1 VAAVRSWP
9 HRLLLCVEAVL
20 IFVVAQWV
28 YLANGVTIAAVDTI
42 PARYLP
48 LAILEERT
56 FYLDNFPFLY
66 VNYGKQ
72 LPNYLERGRG
82 HYVSAYPVGAALA
95 AVPFYVP
102 AVLRGE
108 ARGSSL
114 FERLEKVSAASIV
127 AASVAILYLLL
138 RLLTDRIA
146 ALVLTAVYA
155 FGTSSLSVSSQ
166 GLWQH
171 GPAQLALATALYLIV
186 LGERRPLAA
195 AMSGFPLAYAVIC
208 RPTNLL
214 MVLPVSLYVLWR
226 HPRQAG
232 WFLLS
237 VLPAATFQLWY
248 NVTYF
253 GDPLH
258 RQFSRYGK
266 GAWTTPL
273 TTGLGGVLLSPGR
286 GLFFYSPVLLF
297 GVWGLA
303 SAWGRGGDWLLRAV
317 GVGVALSTLLAAKWF
332 MWWGGGTYGSRLLA
346 DLTPALVLGAVPT
359 IGRVRS
365 NHSLRALFVATALWS
380 MSAHWIGAFYDD
392 GSWNGRPVS
401 VDNDP
406 GRLWHVTDNPLIE
419 DLGKI
424 ALGAM
429 KRAAPIPEPVDPAV
443 ERRLLSR
450 IDADPD
456 SDRTFIALEELY
468 AAAHDEDRVE
478 GIRARRARLFSPQTA
493 ADLRF
498 GGELALIGYDVG
510 EPNDRSFAISWY
522 WRAERRLAGSYA
534 VFAHFIGPSG
544 RFQDDYFPRGL
555 KPGVAWEA
563 GETVKNR
570 RTITVPE
577 SLPDGVYQL
586 RIGVWDPSTGKQ
598 LSLAPWWRGKTTA
611 TLLAVELAAGRLTVS
626 PGRAEDSFQ

>member
-1 VAAVRSWP
+1 MAAVRSWP

-20 IFVVAQWV
+20 IFVVAEWV
-28 YLANGVTIAAVDTI
+28 YLANGVTIAAVDTV

-56 FYLDNFPFLY
+56 FRLDGFPFLY
-66 VNYGKQ
+66 VNYVDQ
-72 LPNYLERGRG
+72 LPNYLERRLG

-127 AASVAILYLLL
+127 AASVAIFYLSL
-138 RLLTDRIA
+138 RLLTDRVA

-155 FGTSSLSVSSQ
+155 FGTSSLSISSQ
-166 GLWQH
+166 GMWQH
-171 GPAQLALATALYLIV
+171 GPAQLAFATAFYLIV
-186 LGERRPLAA
+186 LGERKPFAA
-195 AMSGFPLAYAVIC
+195 AMSGFPLAYAVVC

-214 MVLPVSLYVLWR
+214 MVLPVSLYVLFR

-232 WFLLS
+232 WFLLTA
-237 VLPAATFQLWY
+237 LPAASFQLWY

-258 RQFSRYGK
+258 RQFARYGQR
-266 GAWTTPL
+266 AWTTPL
-273 TTGLGGVLLSPGR
+273 ATGLEGLLVSPGR

-297 GVWGLA
+297 GAWGLA
-303 SAWGRGGDWLLRAV
+303 SAWGRGGGWLLRAV
-317 GVGVALSTLLAAKWF
+317 GVGVALSTLLTAKWF
-332 MWWGGGTYGSRLLA
+332 MWWGGATYGPRLLA
-346 DLTPALVLGAVPT
+346 DLTPALVLGAVPM

-365 NHSLRALFVATALWS
+365 NRSLRALFVATALWS
-380 MSAHWIGAFYDD
+380 MLAHWIGAFYDD
-392 GSWNGRPVS
+392 GSWNARPVS
-401 VDNDP
+401 VDHDP

-419 DLGKI
+419 DFGKI

-429 KRAAPIPEPVDPAV
+429 KQVAPIPEPVEPAV

-456 SDRTFIALEELY
+456 SDRMFTALEELY
-468 AAAHDEDRVE
+468 AAAQDENRVE
-478 GIRARRARLFSPQTA
+478 GIRARRARHFSPQTA

-510 EPNDRSFAISWY
+510 DPHGRSFAITWY
-522 WRAERRLAGSYA
+522 WRAERRLAGGYA
-534 VFAHFIGPSG
+534 VFAHFTGPGG
-544 RFQDDYFPRGL
+544 RFQDDHFPRVL
-555 KPGVAWEA
+555 TPGVAWEA
-563 GETVKNR
+563 GETVKNQ
-570 RTITVPE
+570 RTIAVPD
-577 SLPDGVYQL
+577 SIPDGVYEL
-586 RIGVWDPSTGKQ
+586 RIGVWDPTTGNQ

-626 PGRAEDSFQ
+626 PGRAENSFK